1 VDGQTYHA
9 LEEPTSLN
17 TLGLLPELFQT
28 GIQSVKIEG
37 RQRSPAYVEQVTRVW
52 RAAIDAYQANPEAYQ
67 VKAEWDAQLARVS
80 EGARPP
86 SVPIIAS
93 GNKEPCS

>member
-1 VDGQTYHA
+1 
-9 LEEPTSLN
+9 
-17 TLGLLPELFQT
+17 
-28 GIQSVKIEG
+28 
-37 RQRSPAYVEQVTRVW
+37 VEQVTRVW